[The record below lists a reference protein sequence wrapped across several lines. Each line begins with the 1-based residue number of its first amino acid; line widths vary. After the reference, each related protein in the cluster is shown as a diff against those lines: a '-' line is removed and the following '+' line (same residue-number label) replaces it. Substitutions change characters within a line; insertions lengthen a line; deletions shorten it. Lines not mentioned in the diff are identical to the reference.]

1 MASAP
6 TLATSSKETTNYA
19 RLCRLLV
26 DGGTK
31 ALRYTFDKYHPPANL
46 FNVLKA
52 GSAEHSTVQSLKK
65 KKIIN
70 ATQWGKLYPSPPSY
84 VTSKDFDITLLMVL
98 LRNICGLT
106 APATTA
112 AATTTPAS
120 THSWDRL
127 PPASD
132 TTVEAN
138 IVRVKYYRNS
148 VYGHAKQASVDDP
161 TFNSLWM
168 DIKAALVALG
178 VDAAAITKLKTETM
192 DPEMEKHYRE
202 LLKEWKK
209 GEDNIKD
216 QLDRM
221 EGIFYQCFVVFC
233 VVLNKFRL
241 SKPKR
246 KSLFRA
252 ARFANCGF
260 FCCVNHLGGPLRK
273 QMFACASLKGH
284 VCDL

>member
-6 TLATSSKETTNYA
+6 KLASSTKETTNYA

-31 ALRYTFDKYHPPANL
+31 ALRYTFDKFQPPANL

-52 GSAEHSTVQSLKK
+52 GSPDHSTLQSLKN

-70 ATQWGKLYPSPPSY
+70 ATQWGKLYPSPPSS
-84 VTSKDFDITLLMVL
+84 VTSDDFDITLLMVL
-98 LRNICGLT
+98 LRNICGLA
-106 APATTA
+106 APATG
-112 AATTTPAS
+112 
-120 THSWDRL
+120 WDSL

-132 TTVEAN
+132 ASVGAN
-138 IVRVKYYRNS
+138 IARVKYYRNS

-161 TFNSLWM
+161 TFNLLWR
-168 DIKAALVALG
+168 DISAALVVLG

-192 DPEMEKHYRE
+192 DPDTEKHYRE

-209 GEDNIKD
+209 DEDNIKD

-221 EGIFYQCFVVFC
+221 EGS
-233 VVLNKFRL
+233 N
-241 SKPKR
+241 
-246 KSLFRA
+246 
-252 ARFANCGF
+252 
-260 FCCVNHLGGPLRK
+260 
-273 QMFACASLKGH
+273 
-284 VCDL
+284 

>member
-1 MASAP
+1 MASAAA
-6 TLATSSKETTNYA
+6 LATSSKETTNYA

-31 ALRYTFDKYHPPANL
+31 ALRYTFDKIHSPANL
-46 FNVLKA
+46 CNVLKA

-70 ATQWGKLYPSPPSY
+70 ATQWGKLYPSPPSS

-112 AATTTPAS
+112 AATTTTAS
-120 THSWDRL
+120 THSWDSL

-161 TFNSLWM
+161 TFNSLWQEV
-168 DIKAALVALG
+168 KAALVALG
-178 VDAAAITKLKTETM
+178 VDATAITKLKTETM
-192 DPEMEKHYRE
+192 DPDMEKHYQE

-209 GEDNIKD
+209 DEDNIKD

-221 EGIFYQCFVVFC
+221 EGIFFYQCFVVFC
-233 VVLNKFRL
+233 MVLNLFSSFRT
-241 SKPKR
+241 
-246 KSLFRA
+246 
-252 ARFANCGF
+252 
-260 FCCVNHLGGPLRK
+260 
-273 QMFACASLKGH
+273 
-284 VCDL
+284 